1 VETHGSFSFAAE
13 LVVSNQERGLYMSD
27 YVEKFTGQVTIKVR
41 FQNAGEYAKFRKY
54 ILKTAWNVGDKY
66 PTFEVMTLPFY
77 DIEDV
82 ENITKRIVQLLQL
95 GLEVYASN
103 WKVERQLAEEE
114 FPQDDEPDEG
124 DTDGNHIPA
133 GSLAEW
139 SNRVDAALRKAM
151 FGGQKS
157 Q

>member
-1 VETHGSFSFAAE
+1 
-13 LVVSNQERGLYMSD
+13 MSD

-54 ILKTAWNVGDKY
+54 ILKTAWNIGDKY

-114 FPQDDEPDEG
+114 SPQDDEPETDEVILWA
-124 DTDGNHIPA
+124 DDGQVFKYPVNEA
-133 GSLAEW
+133 FK
-139 SNRVDAALRKAM
+139 KAT

>member
-1 VETHGSFSFAAE
+1 
-13 LVVSNQERGLYMSD
+13 MSD

-114 FPQDDEPDEG
+114 SPQDDEPDEG
-124 DTDGNHIPA
+124 DTDGDHIEYPEITIRTTD
-133 GSLAEW
+133 G
-139 SNRVDAALRKAM
+139 RVLKKKFIHQQPLVVEHGHPVNIALEKSI

>member
-1 VETHGSFSFAAE
+1 
-13 LVVSNQERGLYMSD
+13 MSD

-66 PTFEVMTLPFY
+66 PTFEVMILPFY

-114 FPQDDEPDEG
+114 SPQDDEPDEG
-124 DTDGNHIPA
+124 DTDGDYEYAPA
-133 GSLAEW
+133 ASLGEW
-139 SNRVDAALRKAM
+139 ANRFDLALKKAM
-151 FGGQKS
+151 FGGHKS